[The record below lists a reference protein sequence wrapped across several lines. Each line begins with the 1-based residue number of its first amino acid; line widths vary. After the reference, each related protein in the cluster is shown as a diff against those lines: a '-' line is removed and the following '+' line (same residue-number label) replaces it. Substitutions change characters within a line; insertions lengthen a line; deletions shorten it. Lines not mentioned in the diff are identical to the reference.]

1 MATRVDK
8 TPGLSNLGETTLL
21 RGLRSKAGKRERD
34 TRFIGLQRANA
45 LSDVEDSGTSL
56 NNILRKLSL
65 LDAAERNLYGRPF
78 AAQDWQVTGDFI
90 EEEIDKD
97 FLLPLR
103 NASIGGGS
111 LGSQVST
118 TPRIRIQ
125 DRVNLINSFYGEGSF
140 PGLHSGP
147 DAQFYRGSLPEEIG
161 FVKFSFNETNSQVTV
176 IELKELDKETNL
188 TANAILG
195 QENTVVLDLVS
206 YEPQAGNIIDLGGT
220 GVSLNLVSPSTWTVF
235 DDQSVESLSAIRTAV
250 GQSVFGTMFFKIVRP
265 YSVLNLPKWYTE
277 NPGTSSESVPQSADD
292 NDPETTSKV
301 LRNVNGQILPF
312 TERGYWFSREYVET
326 RWTERERDLIGP
338 GATVVEDSNMR
349 WFNPPPPL
357 RGEVYNWGV
366 RWDGYLR
373 ITPGV
378 YGFEI
383 QTNVNIR
390 IDAKIVSGSAWT
402 TVFDTRTA
410 AKESETMYVSSS
422 TFGTGSVE
430 SQYKNFTGTGVDD
443 WIAYV
448 PVTIR
453 MFHGGPDKA
462 DLERIVPNEPDLFVK
477 TTSVTSPLNFYK
489 REYTITLSGTDG
501 SWSVASGDLGDI
513 ISILQDSDASVT
525 YSLIAQDDQVF
536 VTPVPIALA
545 TDGTT
550 VSSDTTGLSA
560 LSYTLSIS
568 PNRTSQFNNN
578 LTALWK
584 GSISSPSV
592 NHRTYA
598 DMVDESFTPDLQ
610 KVPFDL
616 RPDWWRISEGHP
628 FDLSLP
634 PSKDNT
640 PLDGFLK
647 NSFKPVLESEVEGIG
662 LYGNGSGTFSSKPNI
677 ILGEVRYGAG
687 DDLGSN
693 YVGVRVSANRLG
705 EGGKFIVNALPVNNA
720 MFSGEPT
727 RLGGN
732 DLGGSPNDQTASAT
746 NLNPR
751 TIRLYLTSGKYYT
764 VVDPSSPSVSDD
776 PETYGLPP
784 FSDPGWLSPITVV
797 AVRLA
802 DDSGYTTNVRN
813 FVAPLT
819 LSVEKITVSG
829 FDLLEFSTTL
839 SSILTG
845 GSEASL
851 FSSKY
856 IQFYTEDDLAFQY
869 ANVDTGEGVSFADVL
884 KLTYAGSVFNPLE
897 SEIPKPPSDRV
908 TPFGFDD
915 PEYSN
920 DLCYPPY
927 AIGNS
932 LLESIAVDDTALY
945 ASPVGNY
952 DVFWGDSTKSGLD
965 GKFLEI
971 TEKLELSGL
980 SAVETV
986 SGKTPSADSYTHRM
1000 KIEMSLPDIYDEDVL
1015 EYLGNGEK
1023 VKDSYFTYVKL
1034 DS

>member
-1 MATRVDK
+1 
-8 TPGLSNLGETTLL
+8 
-21 RGLRSKAGKRERD
+21 
-34 TRFIGLQRANA
+34 
-45 LSDVEDSGTSL
+45 
-56 NNILRKLSL
+56 
-65 LDAAERNLYGRPF
+65 
-78 AAQDWQVTGDFI
+78 
-90 EEEIDKD
+90 
-97 FLLPLR
+97 
-103 NASIGGGS
+103 
-111 LGSQVST
+111 
-118 TPRIRIQ
+118 
-125 DRVNLINSFYGEGSF
+125 
-140 PGLHSGP
+140 
-147 DAQFYRGSLPEEIG
+147 
-161 FVKFSFNETNSQVTV
+161 
-176 IELKELDKETNL
+176 
-188 TANAILG
+188 
-195 QENTVVLDLVS
+195 
-206 YEPQAGNIIDLGGT
+206 
-220 GVSLNLVSPSTWTVF
+220 
-235 DDQSVESLSAIRTAV
+235 
-250 GQSVFGTMFFKIVRP
+250 
-265 YSVLNLPKWYTE
+265 
-277 NPGTSSESVPQSADD
+277 
-292 NDPETTSKV
+292 
-301 LRNVNGQILPF
+301 
-312 TERGYWFSREYVET
+312 
-326 RWTERERDLIGP
+326 
-338 GATVVEDSNMR
+338 MR
-349 WFNPPPPL
+349 WFNTPSPL

-366 RWDGYLR
+366 RWEGYLR
-373 ITPGV
+373 ITPGT

-430 SQYKNFTGTGVDD
+430 SQYKYFTGTGVDD

-513 ISILQDSDASVT
+513 ISILQDSNASVT
-525 YSLIAQDDQVF
+525 YSLIAQDDEVF
-536 VTPVPIALA
+536 VTPVPIALT

-560 LSYTLSIS
+560 LSYTLSIL

-584 GSISSPSV
+584 GRISSPSV

-598 DMVDESFTPDLQ
+598 DMVDTSFTPDLQ

-616 RPDWWRISEGHP
+616 RPEWWRVSEGHP
-628 FDLSLP
+628 YDVDLA
-634 PSKDNT
+634 PSVDNT
-640 PLDGFLK
+640 PLDGFLR
-647 NSFKPVLESEVEGIG
+647 NSFKSVLRSDATGVG

-677 ILGEVRYGAG
+677 ILGEARYGSG

-693 YVGVRVSANRLG
+693 YAGIRLSPNRLG
-705 EGGKFIVNALPVNNA
+705 EGGRLIVNALPVNNA

-732 DLGGSPNDQTASAT
+732 DLGGSPNDQTASAA
-746 NLNPR
+746 NLTPVTALLHLWSNP
-751 TIRLYLTSGKYYT
+751 TQPSVSTFNKYYT
-764 VVDPSSPSVSDD
+764 VSDLLTVSDDDD

-829 FDLLEFSTTL
+829 FDLLAFSTTL

-856 IQFYTEDDLAFQY
+856 IQFYTENDLAFQY

-884 KLTYAGSVFNPLE
+884 KLTYAGSVFNSVE

-927 AIGNS
+927 AIGNP

-952 DVFWGDSTKSGLD
+952 DVFWGDSTKPGLD
-965 GKFLEI
+965 EKFLEL
-971 TEKLELSGL
+971 TEKLEFSGL
-980 SAVETV
+980 SAVEVVTGKTV
-986 SGKTPSADSYTHRM
+986 SASSYTHRM
-1000 KIEMSLPDIYDEDVL
+1000 KIDMNLPDIYDEDVL
-1015 EYLGNGEK
+1015 EHLGNGEK
-1023 VKDSYFTYVKL
+1023 VKDSYYVYVNL
-1034 DS
+1034 NG